1 MKIADQI
8 NELFPECFTILIL
21 DNEVTLDAFITDPP
35 LKWARL
41 VNESG
46 AYSIAKNYPTSM
58 TKAESDREE
67 MNWDKV
73 DLNALRD
80 ALSDLNNSVDLV
92 AIGNN
97 ASQGLPL
104 AEALPST
111 MRSQNAAI
119 IYGTSLPEKPIYQA
133 IGYQTFCT
141 RDDLL
146 KSISQKVQAAGKE
159 LALCFI
165 NTIEHNDQNYHAPW
179 TPR

>member
-8 NELFPECFTILIL
+8 NRLFPGCFTILIL

-35 LKWARL
+35 CKWARL
-41 VNESG
+41 VNQNG
-46 AYSIAKNYPTSM
+46 QYTIPKIYPTSM

-67 MNWDKV
+67 MNWDRV
-73 DLNALRD
+73 DLAVLRTGLKELD
-80 ALSDLNNSVDLV
+80 HSVDLV

-104 AEALPST
+104 AEGLPPT
-111 MRSQNAAI
+111 IRSDNAAV
-119 IYGTSLPEKPIYQA
+119 IYGASLPEQAIYQA
-133 IGYQTFCT
+133 IGYKTFCT

-146 KSISQKVQAAGKE
+146 KTAAQRTEKE
-159 LALCFI
+159 IALCFI
-165 NTIEHNDQNYHAPW
+165 NTIEHNDRNYHAPW

>member
-1 MKIADQI
+1 MKIAEQI
-8 NELFPECFTILIL
+8 DRLFPGCFTILIL
-21 DNEVTLDAFITDPP
+21 DNEVTLDSFVTDPP

-41 VNESG
+41 INKDGNYTIPE
-46 AYSIAKNYPTSM
+46 NYPTSM

-67 MNWDKV
+67 MDWDKV
-73 DLNALRD
+73 DLNVLRTTLGELD
-80 ALSDLNNSVDLV
+80 SSIDVV

-104 AEALPST
+104 AEALPMT
-111 MRSQNAAI
+111 MRADNAAI
-119 IYGTSLPEKPIYQA
+119 IYGTTLPEQPIYQT
-133 IGYQTFCT
+133 IGFKTFCT

-146 KSISQKVQAAGKE
+146 KTVSTEAEKSGQEI
-159 LALCFI
+159 ALCFI

>member
-1 MKIADQI
+1 MKIAEQIDQ
-8 NELFPECFTILIL
+8 LFPGCFTILIL

-41 VNESG
+41 INENG
-46 AYSIAKNYPTSM
+46 QYFIPQNYPTSM

-67 MNWDKV
+67 MDWDKV
-73 DLNALRD
+73 DLNVLR
-80 ALSDLNNSVDLV
+80 ASLSELDSSVDLV

-104 AEALPST
+104 AEALPTT
-111 MRSQNAAI
+111 MRADNAAI
-119 IYGTSLPEKPIYQA
+119 IYGTSLPEQPIYQA

-141 RDDLL
+141 RDELL
-146 KSISQKVQAAGKE
+146 KTASSAAQKSGRDI
-159 LALCFI
+159 ALCFI

>member
-8 NELFPECFTILIL
+8 NRLFPGYFTILIL

-41 VNESG
+41 VNQNG
-46 AYSIAKNYPTSM
+46 QYTIPKIYPTSM
-58 TKAESDREE
+58 TKDESDREE
-67 MNWDKV
+67 MNWDRV
-73 DLNALRD
+73 DLAVLRTNLRELD
-80 ALSDLNNSVDLV
+80 HSVDLV

-104 AEALPST
+104 AEDLPPT
-111 MRSQNAAI
+111 IRSDNAAV
-119 IYGTSLPEKPIYQA
+119 IYGTTLPEQAIYQA
-133 IGYQTFCT
+133 IGYKTFCT

-146 KSISQKVQAAGKE
+146 KTAAHRTEKE
-159 LALCFI
+159 IALCFI

>member
-1 MKIADQI
+1 MKIAEQI
-8 NELFPECFTILIL
+8 IRLFPGCFTILIL

-41 VNESG
+41 VNQNG
-46 AYSIAKNYPTSM
+46 QYTIPKIYPTSM
-58 TKAESDREE
+58 TKDESDREE
-67 MNWDKV
+67 MNWDRV
-73 DLNALRD
+73 DLAVLRTNLRELD
-80 ALSDLNNSVDLV
+80 HSVDLV

-104 AEALPST
+104 AEDVPPT
-111 MRSQNAAI
+111 IRSDNAAV
-119 IYGTSLPEKPIYQA
+119 IYGASLPEQAIYEA
-133 IGYQTFCT
+133 IGYKTFCT

-146 KSISQKVQAAGKE
+146 KTAAQRTEKE
-159 LALCFI
+159 IALCFI

>member
-8 NELFPECFTILIL
+8 NRLFPGCFTVLIL

-41 VNESG
+41 VNQNG
-46 AYSIAKNYPTSM
+46 QYTIPKIYPTSM
-58 TKAESDREE
+58 TKDESDREE
-67 MNWDKV
+67 MNWDRV
-73 DLNALRD
+73 DLAVLRTNLKELD
-80 ALSDLNNSVDLV
+80 HSVDLV

-104 AEALPST
+104 AEDLPPT
-111 MRSQNAAI
+111 IRSDNAAV
-119 IYGTSLPEKPIYQA
+119 IYGTTLPEQAIYQA
-133 IGYQTFCT
+133 IGYKTFCT

-146 KSISQKVQAAGKE
+146 KTAAQRTEKE
-159 LALCFI
+159 IALCFI

>member
-1 MKIADQI
+1 MKIAEQI
-8 NELFPECFTILIL
+8 DRLFPGCFTILIL
-21 DNEVTLDAFITDPP
+21 DNEVTLDSFITDPP

-41 VNESG
+41 INENGSY
-46 AYSIAKNYPTSM
+46 AIPENYPTSM

-67 MNWDKV
+67 MDWDKV
-73 DLNALRD
+73 DLNVLRS
-80 ALSDLNNSVDLV
+80 ALSELDNSVDLV

-97 ASQGLPL
+97 ASQGLTL

-111 MRSQNAAI
+111 MRADNAAI
-119 IYGTSLPEKPIYQA
+119 IYGTSLPEQPIYQA

-146 KSISQKVQAAGKE
+146 KTASTKAQTAEQEI
-159 LALCFI
+159 ALCFI
-165 NTIEHNDQNYHAPW
+165 NTIEHNEQNYHAPW